1 VPTVRF
7 GAVTFSYVP
16 ESGWCESVWP
26 DGARLPGFPEDTES
40 YRQTARELG
49 YGGDTARMCWVHEAS
64 HHLLSVAAGLP
75 FSPTLRGEAVDR
87 HTLTVAQRHRE
98 EADVLAFQRYLNTG
112 EVSAALAEYLAGVGV
127 GVTAAMLRERWE
139 KVVSK

>member
-1 VPTVRF
+1 VPTIRF

-26 DGARLPGFPEDTES
+26 DGARLPGFPEDTDQ
-40 YRQTARELG
+40 YRATARELG
-49 YGGDTARMCWVHEAS
+49 YGGDVRRMCWVHEAS

-75 FSPTLRGEAVDR
+75 FSLTSTAER
-87 HTLTVAQRHRE
+87 HIE
-98 EADVLAFQRYLNTG
+98 ERCVLDWQRYLNTG

-127 GVTAAMLRERWE
+127 AAVELRARWE
-139 KVVSK
+139 KAVSK